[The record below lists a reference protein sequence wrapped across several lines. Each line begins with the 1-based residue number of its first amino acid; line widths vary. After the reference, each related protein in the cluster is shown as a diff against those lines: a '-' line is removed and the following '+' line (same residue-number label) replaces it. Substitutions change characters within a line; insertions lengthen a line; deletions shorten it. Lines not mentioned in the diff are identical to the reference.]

1 MKVQPIIDRLKSVS
15 TTLSGR
21 IAGAAEFSAEVE
33 AARLALPCAFVL
45 RASGEAT
52 DADTVGAVVQMLTE
66 DFAVVIAVDN
76 TGDTRGQAGAEAI
89 DDVLYDVIGSLLGW
103 SPDTT
108 HNALT
113 MVRDD
118 HVAIDRARL
127 WHQVIF
133 RTSSAIASL

>member
-15 TTLSGR
+15 TTLGGR

-33 AARLALPCAFVL
+33 AARLAVPCAFVL
-45 RASGEAT
+45 RASGEASEAST
-52 DADTVGAVVQMLTE
+52 LGEVVQMFTE

-76 TGDTRGQAGAEAI
+76 SVDTRGQAAAEAL

-103 SPDTT
+103 EADAV
-108 HNALT
+108 HNAFV

-127 WHQVIF
+127 WHQAIF
-133 RTSSAIASL
+133 RTQSAIASL